1 MQAGADD
8 YLVKPFSARELFAR
22 VDTHVRLS
30 ALRRQAA
37 RAIAESEQRLAS
49 ELTAMSRLHALSSR
63 LLSADDLNAALD
75 DVLEN
80 AIAACG
86 ADFGNIQLLNAR
98 TNALEIAVQRGFQSD
113 FLDHFSIVRVEDDSA
128 CARAM
133 RSGERIAIEDVEL
146 DPAYE
151 LHRSAASA
159 ANYRAVQ
166 STPLRSHHG
175 GVVGM
180 LSTHYITPHKLS
192 EQNARLL
199 DLYARH
205 AADFIERVRAESAL
219 KEADVRKDE
228 FLAVLAHE
236 LRNPLAP
243 LRHGIEIARLT
254 LTADAPLQ
262 RTVEMMDRQLSHLI
276 RLVDDLLDVN
286 RISRGKVD
294 LKLRRLVLAD
304 VLTHSIESC
313 RSLIE
318 AQQHKLEVAV
328 LDDRVMVDG
337 DADRLSQVFS
347 NLISNS
353 AKYTSPGGRIQVTL
367 KRDGAMAVVS
377 ISDNGIGITDEH
389 LDRIFEMFVQVHAE
403 QSPKPGGGLGIGLY
417 LVRQLV
423 TMHGGTVEAAS
434 GGVGAGSTFTVKL
447 PIAATAELPDMR
459 IAARTRDVHPRPRR
473 ILVVDDNADAADS
486 LAHILRLA
494 GHQVTTAN
502 NGLEAVQH
510 ARQNALDV
518 IFMDVGMPGIDGVE
532 AAKRIRSLP
541 GHRNTRI
548 VALTGWGHDHDRER
562 TKAAGM
568 DMHLVKPVEFEAIN
582 ALLAELEGARR
593 DTAAKTNNVTPRI

>member
-1 MQAGADD
+1 
-8 YLVKPFSARELFAR
+8 
-22 VDTHVRLS
+22 
-30 ALRRQAA
+30 
-37 RAIAESEQRLAS
+37 
-49 ELTAMSRLHALSSR
+49 
-63 LLSADDLNAALD
+63 
-75 DVLEN
+75 
-80 AIAACG
+80 
-86 ADFGNIQLLNAR
+86 
-98 TNALEIAVQRGFQSD
+98 
-113 FLDHFSIVRVEDDSA
+113 
-128 CARAM
+128 
-133 RSGERIAIEDVEL
+133 
-146 DPAYE
+146 
-151 LHRSAASA
+151 
-159 ANYRAVQ
+159 
-166 STPLRSHHG
+166 
-175 GVVGM
+175 
-180 LSTHYITPHKLS
+180 
-192 EQNARLL
+192 
-199 DLYARH
+199 
-205 AADFIERVRAESAL
+205 
-219 KEADVRKDE
+219 
-228 FLAVLAHE
+228 
-236 LRNPLAP
+236 
-243 LRHGIEIARLT
+243 
-254 LTADAPLQ
+254 
-262 RTVEMMDRQLSHLI
+262 
-276 RLVDDLLDVN
+276 
-286 RISRGKVD
+286 
-294 LKLRRLVLAD
+294 
-304 VLTHSIESC
+304 
-313 RSLIE
+313 
-318 AQQHKLEVAV
+318 
-328 LDDRVMVDG
+328 
-337 DADRLSQVFS
+337 
-347 NLISNS
+347 
-353 AKYTSPGGRIQVTL
+353 
-367 KRDGAMAVVS
+367 
-377 ISDNGIGITDEH
+377 
-389 LDRIFEMFVQVHAE
+389 MFVQVHAE